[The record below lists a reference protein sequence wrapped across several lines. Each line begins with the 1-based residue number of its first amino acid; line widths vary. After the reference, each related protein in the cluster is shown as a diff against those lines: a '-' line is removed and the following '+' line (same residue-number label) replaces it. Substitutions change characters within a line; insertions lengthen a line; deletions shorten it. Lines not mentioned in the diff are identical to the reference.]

1 MKKKSNQI
9 KKLPIKF
16 ASILAI
22 VSIIG
27 FLEITLNSFFNFSFQ
42 NYIEFL
48 WLTIIGVGFI
58 IISKPKKLTK
68 SKNEP
73 VTDITALVIGCLA
86 IIAGLLSLPFLN
98 IIHPVFFAIKGV
110 ISLIAIIFIILET
123 WFLKK

>member
-1 MKKKSNQI
+1 MKKKQI

-42 NYIEFL
+42 TYIEFL
-48 WLTIIGVGFI
+48 WLTIIGIGFI

-73 VTDITALVIGCLA
+73 VTDITALVIGSLA
-86 IIAGLLSLPFLN
+86 IIAGILSLPFLN
-98 IIHPVFFAIKGV
+98 IIHPTFFAIKGV
-110 ISLIAIIFIILET
+110 ISLIAIIFIVLET

>member
-1 MKKKSNQI
+1 MKKKQT

-16 ASILAI
+16 ASILAV

-27 FLEITLNSFFNFSFQ
+27 FLEITLSSFFNISFQ
-42 NYIEFL
+42 SYIEFL
-48 WLTIIGVGFI
+48 WLTIIGLGFI

-68 SKNEP
+68 SKKEP
-73 VTDITALVIGCLA
+73 VTDITALVVGCLA

-110 ISLIAIIFIILET
+110 ISLIAIIFIVLET